1 MAGLIERLT
10 VLCFAGTYGLA
21 LASDLARFAV
31 RWPGRWYATV
41 GLTVLGWVVQTAY
54 LANLWHSGG
63 PPVQT
68 PFESLL
74 VLSWVLAGIDI
85 YLLVH
90 APKTGAAGL
99 FMMPVV
105 LGLIV
110 AALGTSRAGWVGGL
124 GSGSPVVTFW
134 GMAHGILLLAG
145 SVCSCVAFAAG
156 LMYLVQAD
164 RLKHKRPPRFGIAL
178 PSLEQSERLNRG
190 AIIVAFPLLT
200 AGLVIGVI
208 LTVAVQRSEGAAI
221 GWGDPKVIS
230 TLVMWVAF
238 AVLLHARFRP
248 AMRGRRVM
256 VLSIVAFLF
265 LAFSLFGVE
274 LLHLP
279 TAHGGART
287 AAAGGAS

>member
-31 RWPGRWYATV
+31 RWSGRWYATV

-54 LANLWHSGG
+54 LANLWRGG
-63 PPVQT
+63 APPVRT
-68 PFESLL
+68 PFESLI
-74 VLSWVLAGIDI
+74 VLSWVLAAIDI

-90 APKTGAAGL
+90 SPRTGAAGL
-99 FMMPVV
+99 FVMPVV
-105 LGLIV
+105 LGLTI
-110 AALGTSRAGWVGGL
+110 AAAWSPRAGWVEGL
-124 GSGSPVVTFW
+124 GTGSPVIGFW
-134 GMAHGILLLAG
+134 GMAHGVLLVAG

-156 LMYLVQAD
+156 LMYLVQSD
-164 RLKHKRPPRFGIAL
+164 RLKHKRPARFGLVL

-190 AIIVAFPLLT
+190 AITVAFPLLT

-256 VLSIVAFLF
+256 VLSVVTFLF

-287 AAAGGAS
+287 AAAGGRS

>member
-41 GLTVLGWVVQTAY
+41 GLTVLGWLVQTAY
-54 LANLWHSGG
+54 LANLTW

-74 VLSWVLAGIDI
+74 VLSWVLAAIDI

-99 FMMPVV
+99 FVLPVV
-105 LGLIV
+105 LGLIG
-110 AALGTSRAGWVGGL
+110 AALGTSRTDWVGGL
-124 GSGSPVVTFW
+124 GAGSPVITFW
-134 GMAHGILLLAG
+134 GMAHGVLLLAG
-145 SVCSCVAFAAG
+145 AVCSCVAFAAG
-156 LMYLVQAD
+156 LMYLVQSD
-164 RLKHKRPPRFGIAL
+164 RLKHKRPPRFGLAL

-208 LTVAVQRSEGAAI
+208 LTIAVQRSEGAAI

-256 VLSIVAFLF
+256 VLSVVAFLF

-279 TAHGGART
+279 TAHGGSAATTAR
-287 AAAGGAS
+287 AGGRS

>member
-54 LANLWHSGG
+54 LANLWRGG
-63 PPVQT
+63 APPVRT
-68 PFESLL
+68 PFESLI
-74 VLSWVLAGIDI
+74 VLSWVLAAIDI

-90 APKTGAAGL
+90 SPRTGAAGL
-99 FMMPVV
+99 FVMPVV
-105 LGLIV
+105 LGIIA

-124 GSGSPVVTFW
+124 GVGSPVIAFW
-134 GMAHGILLLAG
+134 GMAHGLLLLAG
-145 SVCSCVAFAAG
+145 AVCSCVAFAAG
-156 LMYLVQAD
+156 LMYLVQSD
-164 RLKHKRPPRFGIAL
+164 RLKHKRPARFGLAL

-256 VLSIVAFLF
+256 VLSVVAFLF

-274 LLHLP
+274 LLHIP

-287 AAAGGAS
+287 AAAGGVR

>member
-21 LASDLARFAV
+21 LASDLARFVV

-54 LANLWHSGG
+54 LANLAW

-68 PFESLL
+68 PFQSLI
-74 VLSWVLAGIDI
+74 VLSWLLAAIDI

-90 APKTGAAGL
+90 SPKTGAAGL
-99 FMMPVV
+99 FLLPVV
-105 LGLIV
+105 LGLDV
-110 AALGTSRAGWVGGL
+110 AAALSPRAGWVGGL
-124 GSGSPVVTFW
+124 GTGSPVIAFW
-134 GMAHGILLLAG
+134 GMAHGMLLLAG
-145 SVCSCVAFAAG
+145 SVCSCGAFAAG
-156 LMYLVQAD
+156 LMYLVQSD
-164 RLKHKRPPRFGIAL
+164 RLKHKRPARFGLAL

-190 AIIVAFPLLT
+190 AIIAAFPLLT

-208 LTVAVQRSEGAAI
+208 LTVAVRREAGAAI

-230 TLVMWVAF
+230 TLAMWVVF

-256 VLSIVAFLF
+256 VLSVVAFLF

-274 LLHLP
+274 LLHIP

-287 AAAGGAS
+287 AAAGGRP